1 MTSEINGYDCVLLG
15 EMIHLCIPIASITTP
30 AMDKDESR
38 LASTKDL
45 ERYGNPIS

>member
-1 MTSEINGYDCVLLG
+1 
-15 EMIHLCIPIASITTP
+15 MIYLCIPIALITTP
-30 AMDKDESR
+30 AMDEDKSR